1 MTAATVIKEIK
12 LLPPKEQVEVIQF
25 TFQLAKTRPL
35 TGKELTKLARRMV
48 RSVDPA
54 EVARLK
60 SSIISG
66 FYGK

>member
-1 MTAATVIKEIK
+1 MTAATVIREIK
-12 LLPPKEQVEVIQF
+12 LLPPNEQVEVIQF

-48 RSVDPA
+48 RSDDPG

-60 SSIISG
+60 SSIIGG